1 MSDAKQVVRDFCEA
15 WNARDQKRILDA
27 FTDDGVYHNMPMQP
41 AKGKDAIKGLLGFI
55 LGPAS
60 DVKFEITHLSGDEDV
75 VLTER
80 VDTFRMGDRTVT
92 LPVMGAF
99 EVRDGK
105 IAAWRDYF
113 DLSTWTKQTTGETGN
128 A

>member
-1 MSDAKQVVRDFCEA
+1 MTEQSNIDLVRRFCAE
-15 WNARDQKRILDA
+15 WKDVDVSKIVDY
-27 FTDDGVYHNMPMQP
+27 FTDDAVYHNMPLQP
-41 AKGKDAIKGLLGFI
+41 IQGKDAIKGVIEQFMT
-55 LGPAS
+55 P
-60 DVKFEITHLSGDEDV
+60 FERADWEVTQIAAAGDV

-80 VDTFRMGDRTVT
+80 VDRFIGAKSVD

-99 EVRDGK
+99 EIRDGK

-113 DLSTWTKQTTGETGN
+113 DLAAWTKQM

>member
-1 MSDAKQVVRDFCEA
+1 MAEQENIDLVRRFCAA
-15 WNARDQKRILDA
+15 WATADVSELLDYL
-27 FTDDGVYHNMPMQP
+27 TDDAIYHNMPIQP
-41 AKGKDAIKGLLGFI
+41 VEGKDAIKNVIEQFMTPFDRAEWELLNI
-55 LGPAS
+55 AA
-60 DVKFEITHLSGDEDV
+60 SGDI

-80 VDTFRMGDRTVT
+80 VDRFIGEKSVE

-99 EVRDGK
+99 EIRDGK

-113 DLSTWTKQTTGETGN
+113 DLAAWTRQM